1 MSDNSSTDKK
11 INQRNIKD
19 NSKNVMQE
27 DQGSEYY
34 YLFIC

>member
-1 MSDNSSTDKK
+1 MFDNSSINEK

-19 NSKNVMQE
+19 NSKNVMLE
-27 DQGSEYY
+27 DQDSEY